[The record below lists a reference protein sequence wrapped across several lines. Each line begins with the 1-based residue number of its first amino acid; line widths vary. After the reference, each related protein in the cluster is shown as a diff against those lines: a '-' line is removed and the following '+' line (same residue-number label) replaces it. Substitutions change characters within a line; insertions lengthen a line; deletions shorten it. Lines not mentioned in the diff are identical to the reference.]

1 MDHSIELQITPDV
14 LAAQQGD
21 IAAYQRLISRCR
33 QMVSSIAL
41 AIVKDLDRS
50 EDIAQQVFIH
60 VWQQLPQ
67 LREASSFLPWLRQIT
82 RYQAFHGLRDHKA
95 RRELDSD
102 DADTVLAEFVD
113 PDANPELWHG
123 RVEQAQLLQQFLDAL
138 PAESREILL
147 LFYREEQS
155 SSQVAALLGISEAN
169 VRKKLQRVRES
180 LKEQWLNRYGQLI
193 LSTAPGLGFSAAL
206 TAALATASPPAAAMA
221 ADQLVQTMAHAAAQG
236 TTQGTASGP
245 LKLLAILGGA
255 AIGALLAIAAVFYG
269 MKPAIDRADSA
280 ELATQL
286 RQLRRRTM
294 AWMALFGLCWV
305 AAYELTQ
312 SAWGPIGC
320 MTMLTL
326 LLLSTQVQLSR
337 LLAPQQ
343 ARERAADPIKA
354 AATQRRQLLGCVI
367 GTVVGIGAGWAGMI
381 AGLIASGRL

>member
-1 MDHSIELQITPDV
+1 MQNSIELQLMPDV
-14 LAAQQGD
+14 MAAQQGD
-21 IAAYQRLISRCR
+21 MAAYQRLITRCR

-67 LREASSFLPWLRQIT
+67 LRETSSFLPWLRQIT

-95 RRELDSD
+95 RRELHGD
-102 DADTVLAEFVD
+102 DAETVLAEFVD

-123 RVEQAQLLQQFLDAL
+123 RAEQARLLQQFLDAL

-155 SSQVAALLGISEAN
+155 SSQVAALLGISEAS
-169 VRKKLQRVRES
+169 VRKKLQRVRGS
-180 LKEQWLNRYGQLI
+180 LREQWLSRYGQLI
-193 LSTAPGLGFSAAL
+193 LSTAPGLGFSAVV
-206 TAALATASPPAAAMA
+206 TAALGTLSPPAAA
-221 ADQLVQTMAHAAAQG
+221 LSAHTVAQS
-236 TTQGTASGP
+236 TSSAP
-245 LKLLAILGGA
+245 LKWLALLGGA

-280 ELATQL
+280 EIATQL

-305 AAYELTQ
+305 AAYELTT
-312 SAWGPIGC
+312 SAWGPISC
-320 MTMLTL
+320 MTMLTV

-343 ARERAADPIKA
+343 ARERAADPVHA
-354 AATQRRQLLGCVI
+354 AAKQRRQWIGCVF
-367 GTVVGIGAGWAGMI
+367 GTVVGIGAGWSGMI
-381 AGLIASGRL
+381 AGLLASGRL

>member
-1 MDHSIELQITPDV
+1 MDHSIELQLMPDV

-21 IAAYQRLISRCR
+21 MAAYQRLISRCR

-67 LREASSFLPWLRQIT
+67 LREASSFLPWIRQIT

-123 RVEQAQLLQQFLDAL
+123 RAEQAQLLQQFLDAL

-206 TAALATASPPAAAMA
+206 TAALASASPPAAAMA
-221 ADQLVQTMAHAAAQG
+221 ADQLAQTVVQGSAA
-236 TTQGTASGP
+236 GP

-280 ELATQL
+280 EIATAL

-312 SAWGPIGC
+312 SAWGPISC

-354 AATQRRQLLGCVI
+354 AATQRRQWLGCVV
-367 GTVVGIGAGWAGMI
+367 GTVVGIGSGWAGMI

>member
-1 MDHSIELQITPDV
+1 MDHSIELQLMPDV

-21 IAAYQRLISRCR
+21 MAAYQRLISRCR

-82 RYQAFHGLRDHKA
+82 RYQAFHGLRDQKA

-102 DADTVLAEFVD
+102 DAETVLAEFID

-123 RVEQAQLLQQFLDAL
+123 RAEQSQLLQQFLDAL
-138 PAESREILL
+138 PAESREMLL

-180 LKEQWLNRYGQLI
+180 LKEQWLSRYGQLI
-193 LSTAPGLGFSAAL
+193 LSTAPGIGFSAAL

-221 ADQLVQTMAHAAAQG
+221 ADQLSQTVVQG
-236 TTQGTASGP
+236 GASSP
-245 LKLLAILGGA
+245 LKLMALLGGA

-269 MKPAIDRADSA
+269 MKPAIARADSA
-280 ELATQL
+280 EIATAL

-305 AAYELTQ
+305 AAYELTT
-312 SAWGPIGC
+312 SAWGPISC

-354 AATQRRQLLGCVI
+354 AATQRRQWLGCAV
-367 GTVVGIGAGWAGMI
+367 GTVVGIGSGWAGMI
-381 AGLIASGRL
+381 AGLIAAGRL

>member
-1 MDHSIELQITPDV
+1 MDHSIELQLMPDV

-21 IAAYQRLISRCR
+21 MAAYQRLVKRCA

-60 VWQQLPQ
+60 IWQQLPQ
-67 LREASSFLPWLRQIT
+67 LREASSFLPWVRQIT
-82 RYQAFHGLRDHKA
+82 RYQAFHGLRDQKA
-95 RRELDSD
+95 RRELDGD
-102 DADTVLAEFVD
+102 DAETVLAEFID
-113 PDANPELWHG
+113 PDACPELWHG
-123 RVEQAQLLQQFLDAL
+123 RAEQSQLLQQFLDAL
-138 PAESREILL
+138 PAESRELLL
-147 LFYREEQS
+147 LFYREDQS

-180 LKEQWLNRYGQLI
+180 LKEQWLSRYGQLI

-221 ADQLVQTMAHAAAQG
+221 ADQLVQTVTHSAAPGA
-236 TTQGTASGP
+236 ASGP
-245 LKLLAILGGA
+245 LKFLALLGGA

-269 MKPAIDRADSA
+269 MKPAINRADSA
-280 ELATQL
+280 ELAAQL

-312 SAWGPIGC
+312 SAWGPIVC
-320 MTMLTL
+320 MTMLTG

-343 ARERAADPIKA
+343 ARERLADPQA
-354 AATQRRQLLGCVI
+354 AAKQRRQWLGCAI
-367 GTVVGIGAGWAGMI
+367 GTVVGIGSGWAGMI

>member
-1 MDHSIELQITPDV
+1 MDHSIELQLMPDV

-21 IAAYQRLISRCR
+21 MAAYQRLINRCR

-67 LREASSFLPWLRQIT
+67 LRETSSFLPWVRQIT
-82 RYQAFHGLRDHKA
+82 RYQAFHGLRDQKA
-95 RRELDSD
+95 RRELDGD
-102 DADTVLAEFVD
+102 DAETVLAEFID
-113 PDANPELWHG
+113 PDACPELWHG
-123 RVEQAQLLQQFLDAL
+123 RAEQSQLLQQFLDAL
-138 PAESREILL
+138 PAESREMLL
-147 LFYREEQS
+147 LYYREDQS

-180 LKEQWLNRYGQLI
+180 LKEQWLSRYGQLI

-221 ADQLVQTMAHAAAQG
+221 ADQLVQTVAPGA
-236 TTQGTASGP
+236 ASGP
-245 LKLLAILGGA
+245 LKLLALLGGA
-255 AIGALLAIAAVFYG
+255 ALGALLAIAAVFYG

-280 ELATQL
+280 ELALAL

-305 AAYELTQ
+305 AAYELTP
-312 SAWGPIGC
+312 SAWGPIAC
-320 MTMLTL
+320 MTMLTV

-343 ARERAADPIKA
+343 ARERAADPQA
-354 AATQRRQLLGCVI
+354 AAKQRRQWLGCVI
-367 GTVVGIGAGWAGMI
+367 GLVVGIGSGWAGMI

>member
-1 MDHSIELQITPDV
+1 MDHSIELQLMPDV

-21 IAAYQRLISRCR
+21 MAAYQRLISRSR

-82 RYQAFHGLRDHKA
+82 RYQAFHGLRDQKA

-102 DADTVLAEFVD
+102 DAETVLAEFID

-123 RVEQAQLLQQFLDAL
+123 RAEQSQLLQQFLDAL
-138 PAESREILL
+138 PAESREMLL

-180 LKEQWLNRYGQLI
+180 LKEQWLSRYGQLI
-193 LSTAPGLGFSAAL
+193 LSTAPGIGFSAAL

-221 ADQLVQTMAHAAAQG
+221 ADQLSQTVVQG
-236 TTQGTASGP
+236 GVSSP
-245 LKLLAILGGA
+245 LKLMALLGGA

-280 ELATQL
+280 EIATAL

-305 AAYELTQ
+305 AAYELTT
-312 SAWGPIGC
+312 SAWGPISC

-354 AATQRRQLLGCVI
+354 AATQRRQWLGCAV
-367 GTVVGIGAGWAGMI
+367 GTVVGIGSGWAGMI

>member
-1 MDHSIELQITPDV
+1 
-14 LAAQQGD
+14 
-21 IAAYQRLISRCR
+21 
-33 QMVSSIAL
+33 
-41 AIVKDLDRS
+41 
-50 EDIAQQVFIH
+50 
-60 VWQQLPQ
+60 
-67 LREASSFLPWLRQIT
+67 
-82 RYQAFHGLRDHKA
+82 
-95 RRELDSD
+95 
-102 DADTVLAEFVD
+102 
-113 PDANPELWHG
+113 
-123 RVEQAQLLQQFLDAL
+123 
-138 PAESREILL
+138 
-147 LFYREEQS
+147 
-155 SSQVAALLGISEAN
+155 
-169 VRKKLQRVRES
+169 
-180 LKEQWLNRYGQLI
+180 
-193 LSTAPGLGFSAAL
+193 
-206 TAALATASPPAAAMA
+206 MA
-221 ADQLVQTMAHAAAQG
+221 ADQLSQTVVQGGAT
-236 TTQGTASGP
+236 GP

-269 MKPAIDRADSA
+269 MKPAIDGADSA

-354 AATQRRQLLGCVI
+354 AATQRRQWLGCVI
-367 GTVVGIGAGWAGMI
+367 GTVVGIGSGWAGMI

>member
-1 MDHSIELQITPDV
+1 MDHSIELQLMPDV

-21 IAAYQRLISRCR
+21 MAAYQRLISRCR

-82 RYQAFHGLRDHKA
+82 RYQAFHGLRDQKA

-102 DADTVLAEFVD
+102 DADTVLAEFID

-123 RVEQAQLLQQFLDAL
+123 RAEQAQLLQQFLDAL

-180 LKEQWLNRYGQLI
+180 LKEQWLSRYGQLI
-193 LSTAPGLGFSAAL
+193 LSTAPGIGFSAAL

-221 ADQLVQTMAHAAAQG
+221 ADQLSQTVVQGSAA
-236 TTQGTASGP
+236 GP
-245 LKLLAILGGA
+245 LKLLALLGGA

-269 MKPAIDRADSA
+269 LKPAIDRADSA
-280 ELATQL
+280 ELAAQL

-294 AWMALFGLCWV
+294 AWMAVFGLCWV

-312 SAWGPIGC
+312 SAWGPISC

-354 AATQRRQLLGCVI
+354 AATQRRQWLGCVV
-367 GTVVGIGAGWAGMI
+367 GTVVGIGSGWAGMI

>member
-1 MDHSIELQITPDV
+1 MDHSIELQLMPDV

-21 IAAYQRLISRCR
+21 IAAYQRLIHRCR
-33 QMVSSIAL
+33 QMVCSIAL

-67 LREASSFLPWLRQIT
+67 LREASSFLPWVRQIT
-82 RYQAFHGLRDHKA
+82 RYQAFHGLRDQKA
-95 RRELDSD
+95 RRELDGD
-102 DADTVLAEFVD
+102 DAETVLAEFID
-113 PDANPELWHG
+113 PDASPELWHG
-123 RVEQAQLLQQFLDAL
+123 RAEQSQLLQQFLDAL

-180 LKEQWLNRYGQLI
+180 LKEQWLSRYGQLI
-193 LSTAPGLGFSAAL
+193 LSTAPGLGFSATL

-221 ADQLVQTMAHAAAQG
+221 ADQLVQTVTHSVAPGA
-236 TTQGTASGP
+236 ASGP
-245 LKLLAILGGA
+245 LKLLALLGGA
-255 AIGALLAIAAVFYG
+255 AIGALLAVAAVFYG

-280 ELATQL
+280 EIALAL

-294 AWMALFGLCWV
+294 AWMAFFGLCWV

-312 SAWGPIGC
+312 SAWGPIAC
-320 MTMLTL
+320 MTMLTV
-326 LLLSTQVQLSR
+326 LLLSTQVQLNR

-343 ARERAADPIKA
+343 ARERAADPVKA
-354 AATQRRQLLGCVI
+354 AAKQRRQWLGCAV
-367 GTVVGIGAGWAGMI
+367 GLVVGIGSGWAGMI

>member
-1 MDHSIELQITPDV
+1 MDHSIELQLMPDV

-21 IAAYQRLISRCR
+21 MAAYQRLISRCR

-82 RYQAFHGLRDHKA
+82 RYQAFHGLRDQKA

-102 DADTVLAEFVD
+102 DADTVLAEFID

-123 RVEQAQLLQQFLDAL
+123 RAEQAQLLQQFLDAL

-180 LKEQWLNRYGQLI
+180 LKEQWLSRYGQLI

-221 ADQLVQTMAHAAAQG
+221 ADQLSQTVVQG
-236 TTQGTASGP
+236 GASSP
-245 LKLLAILGGA
+245 LKLLALLGGA

-280 ELATQL
+280 ELAAQL

-294 AWMALFGLCWV
+294 AWMAIFGLCWV

-312 SAWGPIGC
+312 SAWGPISC

-343 ARERAADPIKA
+343 ARERQADPKA
-354 AATQRRQLLGCVI
+354 AAKQRRQWLACAI
-367 GTVVGIGAGWAGMI
+367 GTVIGIGSGWAGMI

>member
-1 MDHSIELQITPDV
+1 MDHSIELQLMPDV

-21 IAAYQRLISRCR
+21 MAAYQRLISRCR

-67 LREASSFLPWLRQIT
+67 LREASSFLPWIRQIT

-102 DADTVLAEFVD
+102 DAETVLAEFID

-123 RVEQAQLLQQFLDAL
+123 RAEQAQLLQQFLDAL
-138 PAESREILL
+138 PPESREILL

-206 TAALATASPPAAAMA
+206 TTALATASPPAAAMA
-221 ADQLVQTMAHAAAQG
+221 ADQLAQTAAHSA
-236 TTQGTASGP
+236 TQGTATGP

-305 AAYELTQ
+305 AAYELTT
-312 SAWGPIGC
+312 SAWGPISC

-343 ARERAADPIKA
+343 ARERAADPVKA
-354 AATQRRQLLGCVI
+354 AATQRRQWLGCAI
-367 GTVVGIGAGWAGMI
+367 GTVVGIGSGWAGMI
-381 AGLIASGRL
+381 AGLIAAGRL

>member
-1 MDHSIELQITPDV
+1 MDHSIELQLMPDV

-21 IAAYQRLISRCR
+21 MAAYQRLISRSR

-82 RYQAFHGLRDHKA
+82 RYQAFHGLRDQKA

-102 DADTVLAEFVD
+102 DAETVLAEFID

-123 RVEQAQLLQQFLDAL
+123 RAEQSQLLQQFLDAL
-138 PAESREILL
+138 PAESREMLL

-180 LKEQWLNRYGQLI
+180 LKEQWLSRYGQLI
-193 LSTAPGLGFSAAL
+193 LSTAPGIGFSAAL

-221 ADQLVQTMAHAAAQG
+221 ADQLSQTVVQG
-236 TTQGTASGP
+236 GASSP
-245 LKLLAILGGA
+245 LKLMALLGGA

-280 ELATQL
+280 EIAAQL

-305 AAYELTQ
+305 AAYELTT
-312 SAWGPIGC
+312 SAWGPISC

-354 AATQRRQLLGCVI
+354 AATQRRQWLGCAV
-367 GTVVGIGAGWAGMI
+367 GTVVGIGSGWAGMI
-381 AGLIASGRL
+381 AGLIAAGRL

>member
-1 MDHSIELQITPDV
+1 MDHSIELQLMPDV

-21 IAAYQRLISRCR
+21 MAAYQRLINRCR

-67 LREASSFLPWLRQIT
+67 LREAGSFLPWVRQIT
-82 RYQAFHGLRDHKA
+82 RYQAFHGLRDQKA
-95 RRELDSD
+95 RRELDGD
-102 DADTVLAEFVD
+102 DAETVLAEFID
-113 PDANPELWHG
+113 PDACPELWHG
-123 RVEQAQLLQQFLDAL
+123 RAEQSQLLQQFLDAL
-138 PAESREILL
+138 PAESREMLL

-180 LKEQWLNRYGQLI
+180 LKEQWLSRYGQLI

-206 TAALATASPPAAAMA
+206 TAALATASPPAAAMV
-221 ADQLVQTMAHAAAQG
+221 ADQLAQTVAPGA
-236 TTQGTASGP
+236 ASGP
-245 LKLLAILGGA
+245 LKLLALLGGA
-255 AIGALLAIAAVFYG
+255 AIGALLAVAAVFYG

-280 ELATQL
+280 ELAAQL

-305 AAYELTQ
+305 AAYELTT
-312 SAWGPIGC
+312 SAWGPIVC
-320 MTMLTL
+320 MTMLTV

-343 ARERAADPIKA
+343 ARERLADPKA
-354 AATQRRQLLGCVI
+354 AAKQRRQWLGCVI
-367 GTVVGIGAGWAGMI
+367 GLVAGISSGWAGMI
-381 AGLIASGRL
+381 LGLLASGRL

>member
-1 MDHSIELQITPDV
+1 MDHSIELQLMPDV

-21 IAAYQRLISRCR
+21 MAAYQRLINRCR

-67 LREASSFLPWLRQIT
+67 LREASSFLPWVRQIT
-82 RYQAFHGLRDHKA
+82 RYQAFHGLRDEKT

-102 DADTVLAEFVD
+102 DAETVLAEFID
-113 PDANPELWHG
+113 PDANPELWHS
-123 RVEQAQLLQQFLDAL
+123 RAEQSQLLQQFLDAL

-180 LKEQWLNRYGQLI
+180 LKEQWLSRYGQLI

-221 ADQLVQTMAHAAAQG
+221 ADQLVHSVAPGA
-236 TTQGTASGP
+236 ASGP
-245 LKLLAILGGA
+245 LKFLAVLGGA

-280 ELATQL
+280 EIASAL

-312 SAWGPIGC
+312 SAWGPVAC

-326 LLLSTQVQLSR
+326 LLLSTQVQVSR

-343 ARERAADPIKA
+343 ARERLTDPQA
-354 AATQRRQLLGCVI
+354 AAKQRRQWLGCVV
-367 GTVVGIGAGWAGMI
+367 GLVVGIGAGWAGMI
-381 AGLIASGRL
+381 AGLIASGRF

>member
-1 MDHSIELQITPDV
+1 MDHSIELQLMPDV

-21 IAAYQRLISRCR
+21 MAAYQRLISRCR

-82 RYQAFHGLRDHKA
+82 RYQAFHGLRDQKA

-102 DADTVLAEFVD
+102 DADTVLAEFID

-123 RVEQAQLLQQFLDAL
+123 RAEQAQLLQQFLDAL

-180 LKEQWLNRYGQLI
+180 LKEQWLSRYGQLI
-193 LSTAPGLGFSAAL
+193 LSTAPGIGFSAAL

-221 ADQLVQTMAHAAAQG
+221 ADQLSQTVVQG
-236 TTQGTASGP
+236 GASSP
-245 LKLLAILGGA
+245 LKLLALLGGA

-280 ELATQL
+280 ELAAQL

-312 SAWGPIGC
+312 SAWGPISC

-343 ARERAADPIKA
+343 ARERQADPKA
-354 AATQRRQLLGCVI
+354 AAKQRRQWLACAI
-367 GTVVGIGAGWAGMI
+367 GTVIGIGSGWAAMI

>member
-1 MDHSIELQITPDV
+1 MDHSIELQLMPDV

-21 IAAYQRLISRCR
+21 LAAYQRLISRCR

-67 LREASSFLPWLRQIT
+67 LREANSFLPWLRQIT
-82 RYQAFHGLRDHKA
+82 RYQAFHGLRDQKA

-102 DADTVLAEFVD
+102 DAETVLAEFID

-123 RVEQAQLLQQFLDAL
+123 RAEQAQLLQQFLDAL

-155 SSQVAALLGISEAN
+155 SSQVAALLGISEAS

-221 ADQLVQTMAHAAAQG
+221 ADQLTQTMLHGSAA
-236 TTQGTASGP
+236 GP
-245 LKLLAILGGA
+245 LKLLTLLGGA

-280 ELATQL
+280 EIAAAL

-305 AAYELTQ
+305 AAYELTD

-354 AATQRRQLLGCVI
+354 GARQRRQWLGCAI
-367 GTVVGIGAGWAGMI
+367 GTVVGIGFGWGGMI
-381 AGLIASGRL
+381 AGLIAAGRL

>member
-1 MDHSIELQITPDV
+1 MDHSIELQLMPDV

-21 IAAYQRLISRCR
+21 MAAYQRLISRSR

-82 RYQAFHGLRDHKA
+82 RYQAFHGLRDQKA

-102 DADTVLAEFVD
+102 DAETVLAEFID

-123 RVEQAQLLQQFLDAL
+123 RAEQSELLQQFLDAL
-138 PAESREILL
+138 PAESREMLL

-180 LKEQWLNRYGQLI
+180 LKEQWLSRYGQLI

-221 ADQLVQTMAHAAAQG
+221 ADQLSQTVVQGSAA
-236 TTQGTASGP
+236 GP

-280 ELATQL
+280 EIATAL

-312 SAWGPIGC
+312 SAWGPISC

-354 AATQRRQLLGCVI
+354 AATQRRQWLGCAV
-367 GTVVGIGAGWAGMI
+367 GTVVGIGSGWAGMI

>member
-1 MDHSIELQITPDV
+1 MNHSIELQLMPDV

-21 IAAYQRLISRCR
+21 LAAYQRLINRCR

-67 LREASSFLPWLRQIT
+67 LREANSFLPWLRQIT
-82 RYQAFHGLRDHKA
+82 RYQAFHGLRDQKA

-102 DADTVLAEFVD
+102 DAETVLAEFID

-123 RVEQAQLLQQFLDAL
+123 RAEQAQLLQQFLDAL

-155 SSQVAALLGISEAN
+155 SSQVAALLGISEAS

-221 ADQLVQTMAHAAAQG
+221 ADQLMQTAAHSA
-236 TTQGTASGP
+236 TQSSAVGP
-245 LKLLAILGGA
+245 LKLLTLLGGA

-269 MKPAIDRADSA
+269 MKPAIDRADSVEIA
-280 ELATQL
+280 QAL

-294 AWMALFGLCWV
+294 VWMALFGLCWV
-305 AAYELTQ
+305 AAYELTD

-354 AATQRRQLLGCVI
+354 GARQRRQWLGCAI
-367 GTVVGIGAGWAGMI
+367 GTVVGLGFGWAGMI
-381 AGLIASGRL
+381 AGFIAAGRL

>member
-1 MDHSIELQITPDV
+1 MDHSIELQLMPDV

-21 IAAYQRLISRCR
+21 MAAYQRLINRCR

-67 LREASSFLPWLRQIT
+67 LREAGSFLPWVRQIT
-82 RYQAFHGLRDHKA
+82 RYQAFHGLRDQKA
-95 RRELDSD
+95 RRELDGD
-102 DADTVLAEFVD
+102 DAETVLAEFID
-113 PDANPELWHG
+113 PDACPELWHG
-123 RVEQAQLLQQFLDAL
+123 RAEQSQLLQQFLDAL
-138 PAESREILL
+138 PAESREMLL

-180 LKEQWLNRYGQLI
+180 LKEQWLSRYGQLI

-206 TAALATASPPAAAMA
+206 TAALATASPPAAAMV
-221 ADQLVQTMAHAAAQG
+221 ADQLAQTVAPGA
-236 TTQGTASGP
+236 ASGP
-245 LKLLAILGGA
+245 LKLLALLGGV
-255 AIGALLAIAAVFYG
+255 AIGALLAVAAVFYG

-280 ELATQL
+280 ELAAQL

-305 AAYELTQ
+305 AAYELTT
-312 SAWGPIGC
+312 SAWGPIVC
-320 MTMLTL
+320 MTMLTV

-343 ARERAADPIKA
+343 ARERLADPKA
-354 AATQRRQLLGCVI
+354 AAKQRRQWLGCVI
-367 GTVVGIGAGWAGMI
+367 GLVAGISSGWAGMVL
-381 AGLIASGRL
+381 GLLASGRL

>member
-1 MDHSIELQITPDV
+1 MDHSIELQLMPDV

-21 IAAYQRLISRCR
+21 MAAYQRLINRCR

-67 LREASSFLPWLRQIT
+67 LREASSFLPWVRQIT
-82 RYQAFHGLRDHKA
+82 RYQAFHGLRDQKA
-95 RRELDSD
+95 RRELDND
-102 DADTVLAEFVD
+102 DAETVLAEFID
-113 PDANPELWHG
+113 PDACPELWHG
-123 RVEQAQLLQQFLDAL
+123 RAEQSQLLQQFLDAL
-138 PAESREILL
+138 PAESREMLL

-180 LKEQWLNRYGQLI
+180 LKEQWLSRYGQLI

-221 ADQLVQTMAHAAAQG
+221 ADQLAQTVAPGA
-236 TTQGTASGP
+236 ASGP
-245 LKLLAILGGA
+245 LKLLALLGGA

-269 MKPAIDRADSA
+269 MKPAINRADSA
-280 ELATQL
+280 ELAAQL

-294 AWMALFGLCWV
+294 AWMAGFGLCWV

-312 SAWGPIGC
+312 SAWGPIAC
-320 MTMLTL
+320 MTMLTV
-326 LLLSTQVQLSR
+326 LLLSTQLQLSR

-343 ARERAADPIKA
+343 ARERQADPQA
-354 AATQRRQLLGCVI
+354 AAKQRRQWLGCAI

>member
-1 MDHSIELQITPDV
+1 MDHSIELQLMPDV

-21 IAAYQRLISRCR
+21 MAAYKRLINRCR

-67 LREASSFLPWLRQIT
+67 LREASSFLPWVRQIT
-82 RYQAFHGLRDHKA
+82 RYQAFHGLRDEKA

-102 DADTVLAEFVD
+102 DAETVLAEFID
-113 PDANPELWHG
+113 PDASPELWHG
-123 RVEQAQLLQQFLDAL
+123 RAEQSLLLQQFLDAL

-147 LFYREEQS
+147 LFYREDQS

-180 LKEQWLNRYGQLI
+180 LKEQWLSRYGQLI
-193 LSTAPGLGFSAAL
+193 LSTAPGLSFSAAL

-221 ADQLVQTMAHAAAQG
+221 ADQLMQTAAHG
-236 TTQGTASGP
+236 SASGP
-245 LKLLAILGGA
+245 LKLLAVLGGA
-255 AIGALLAIAAVFYG
+255 AIGALLAVAAVFYG

-280 ELATQL
+280 EIASAL

-305 AAYELTQ
+305 AAYELTP
-312 SAWGPIGC
+312 SAWGPVAC
-320 MTMLTL
+320 MAMLTL

-343 ARERAADPIKA
+343 ARERLTDPKA
-354 AATQRRQLLGCVI
+354 AAKQRRQWLGCVI
-367 GTVVGIGAGWAGMI
+367 GLVVGIGSGWAGMI
-381 AGLIASGRL
+381 LGLLAAGRL

>member
-1 MDHSIELQITPDV
+1 MDHSFELQLTPDV

-21 IAAYQRLISRCR
+21 MAAYQRLISRSR

-82 RYQAFHGLRDHKA
+82 RYQAFHGLRDQKA

-102 DADTVLAEFVD
+102 DAETVLAEFID

-123 RVEQAQLLQQFLDAL
+123 RAEQSELLQQFLDAL
-138 PAESREILL
+138 PAESREMLL

-180 LKEQWLNRYGQLI
+180 LKEQWLSRYGQLI

-221 ADQLVQTMAHAAAQG
+221 ADQLSQTVVQGSAA
-236 TTQGTASGP
+236 GP

-280 ELATQL
+280 EIATAL

-294 AWMALFGLCWV
+294 AWMAVFGLCWV

-312 SAWGPIGC
+312 SAWGPISC

-354 AATQRRQLLGCVI
+354 AATQRRQWLGCAV
-367 GTVVGIGAGWAGMI
+367 GTVVGIGSGWAGMI

>member
-1 MDHSIELQITPDV
+1 MDHSIELQLMPDV

-21 IAAYQRLISRCR
+21 MAAYQRLINRCR

-67 LREASSFLPWLRQIT
+67 LREASSFLPWVRQIT
-82 RYQAFHGLRDHKA
+82 RYQAFHGLRDQKA
-95 RRELDSD
+95 RRELDSEN
-102 DADTVLAEFVD
+102 AETVLAEFVD
-113 PDANPELWHG
+113 PDACPELWHG
-123 RVEQAQLLQQFLDAL
+123 RAEQSQLLQQFLDAL
-138 PAESREILL
+138 PAESRELLL

-155 SSQVAALLGISEAN
+155 SSQVAALLGISEAS

-180 LKEQWLNRYGQLI
+180 LKEQWLSRYGQLI

-206 TAALATASPPAAAMA
+206 TAALATASPPAAAMV
-221 ADQLVQTMAHAAAQG
+221 ADQLVQTVTHSAAPGA
-236 TTQGTASGP
+236 ASGP
-245 LKLLAILGGA
+245 LKFLALLGGA
-255 AIGALLAIAAVFYG
+255 AIGALLAVAAVFYG

-280 ELATQL
+280 ELAQAL

-294 AWMALFGLCWV
+294 VWMTGFGLCWV

-312 SAWGPIGC
+312 SAWAPIAC
-320 MTMLTL
+320 MVMLTV

-337 LLAPQQ
+337 MLAPQQ
-343 ARERAADPIKA
+343 ARERQADPKA
-354 AATQRRQLLGCVI
+354 AAKQRRQWLGGAI
-367 GTVVGIGAGWAGMI
+367 GTAVGIGSGWAGMI
-381 AGLIASGRL
+381 AGLVASGRLS

>member
-1 MDHSIELQITPDV
+1 MDHSIELQLMPDV

-21 IAAYQRLISRCR
+21 MAAYQRLISRCR

-67 LREASSFLPWLRQIT
+67 LREASSFLPWIRQIT

-123 RVEQAQLLQQFLDAL
+123 RAEQAQLLQQFLDAL

-206 TAALATASPPAAAMA
+206 TAALASASPPAAAMA
-221 ADQLVQTMAHAAAQG
+221 ADQLVQTMAHSATQG
-236 TTQGTASGP
+236 TTQGTALGP

-294 AWMALFGLCWV
+294 VWMALFGLCWV

-354 AATQRRQLLGCVI
+354 AATQRRQWLGCVI

>member
-1 MDHSIELQITPDV
+1 MDHSIELQLMPDV
-14 LAAQQGD
+14 LAAQQGNM
-21 IAAYQRLISRCR
+21 AAYQRLISRCR

-82 RYQAFHGLRDHKA
+82 RYQAFHGLRDQKA

-102 DADTVLAEFVD
+102 DADTVLAEFID

-123 RVEQAQLLQQFLDAL
+123 RAEQAQLLQQFLDAL

-180 LKEQWLNRYGQLI
+180 LKEQWLSRYGQLI
-193 LSTAPGLGFSAAL
+193 LSTAPGIGFSAAL

-221 ADQLVQTMAHAAAQG
+221 ADQLSQTVVQG
-236 TTQGTASGP
+236 GASSP
-245 LKLLAILGGA
+245 LKLLALLGGA

-280 ELATQL
+280 EIAAQL

-312 SAWGPIGC
+312 SAWGPISC

-343 ARERAADPIKA
+343 ARERQADPKA
-354 AATQRRQLLGCVI
+354 AAKQRRQWLACAI
-367 GTVVGIGAGWAGMI
+367 GTVIGIGSGWAAMI

>member
-1 MDHSIELQITPDV
+1 MDHSIELQLMPDV

-21 IAAYQRLISRCR
+21 MAAYQRLISRCR

-82 RYQAFHGLRDHKA
+82 RYQAFHGLRDQKA

-102 DADTVLAEFVD
+102 DADTVLAEFID

-123 RVEQAQLLQQFLDAL
+123 RAEQSELLQQFLDAL
-138 PAESREILL
+138 PAESREMLL

-180 LKEQWLNRYGQLI
+180 LKEQWLSRYGQLI

-221 ADQLVQTMAHAAAQG
+221 ADQLSQTVV
-236 TTQGTASGP
+236 QGTAAGP
-245 LKLLAILGGA
+245 LKLLALLGGA

-269 MKPAIDRADSA
+269 MKPAIERADSA
-280 ELATQL
+280 EIATAL

-312 SAWGPIGC
+312 SAWGPISC

-354 AATQRRQLLGCVI
+354 AATQRRQWLGCVI
-367 GTVVGIGAGWAGMI
+367 GTVVGIGSGWAGMI

>member
-1 MDHSIELQITPDV
+1 MDHSIELQLMPDV

-21 IAAYQRLISRCR
+21 MAAYQRLINRCR

-67 LREASSFLPWLRQIT
+67 LREAGSFLPWVRQIT
-82 RYQAFHGLRDHKA
+82 RYQAFHGLRDQKA
-95 RRELDSD
+95 RRQLDGD
-102 DADTVLAEFVD
+102 DAETVLADFVD
-113 PDANPELWHG
+113 PDASPELWHG
-123 RVEQAQLLQQFLDAL
+123 RAEQSQLLQQFLDAL
-138 PAESREILL
+138 PAESREMLL

-180 LKEQWLNRYGQLI
+180 LKEQWLSRYGQLI

-221 ADQLVQTMAHAAAQG
+221 ADQLVQTVAP
-236 TTQGTASGP
+236 GTASGP
-245 LKLLAILGGA
+245 LKFIALLGGA
-255 AIGALLAIAAVFYG
+255 AIGALLAVAAVFYG

-280 ELATQL
+280 ELAAQL

-294 AWMALFGLCWV
+294 AWMAGFGLCWV
-305 AAYELTQ
+305 AAYELTP
-312 SAWGPIGC
+312 SAWGPIAC
-320 MTMLTL
+320 MTMLTV
-326 LLLSTQVQLSR
+326 LLLSTQLQLSR

-343 ARERAADPIKA
+343 ARERQADPKA
-354 AATQRRQLLGCVI
+354 AKRQRRQWLGCGI
-367 GTVVGIGAGWAGMI
+367 GLVVGIGSGWAGMI
-381 AGLIASGRL
+381 AGLITAGRL

>member
-1 MDHSIELQITPDV
+1 MDHSIELQLMPDV

-21 IAAYQRLISRCR
+21 MAAYQRLINRCR

-60 VWQQLPQ
+60 AWQQLPQ
-67 LREASSFLPWLRQIT
+67 LREAGSFLPWVRQIT
-82 RYQAFHGLRDHKA
+82 RYQAFHGLRDQKA
-95 RRELDSD
+95 RRELDGD
-102 DADTVLAEFVD
+102 DAETVLAEFID
-113 PDANPELWHG
+113 PDACPELWHG
-123 RVEQAQLLQQFLDAL
+123 RAEQSQLVQQFLDAL
-138 PAESREILL
+138 PAESREMLL

-180 LKEQWLNRYGQLI
+180 LKEQWLSRYGQLI

-221 ADQLVQTMAHAAAQG
+221 ADQLVHSVAPGA
-236 TTQGTASGP
+236 ASGP
-245 LKLLAILGGA
+245 LKLLAVIGGA

-269 MKPAIDRADSA
+269 MKPAINRADSA
-280 ELATQL
+280 ELAAQL

-294 AWMALFGLCWV
+294 AWMAGFGLCWV
-305 AAYELTQ
+305 AAYELTP
-312 SAWGPIGC
+312 SAWGPIAC
-320 MTMLTL
+320 MTMLTV
-326 LLLSTQVQLSR
+326 LLLSTQLQLSR

-343 ARERAADPIKA
+343 ARERQADPKA
-354 AATQRRQLLGCVI
+354 AAKQRRQWLGCAI

>member
-1 MDHSIELQITPDV
+1 MDHSIELQLMPDV

-21 IAAYQRLISRCR
+21 MAAYQRLISRCR

-67 LREASSFLPWLRQIT
+67 LREASSFLPWIRQIT

-123 RVEQAQLLQQFLDAL
+123 RAEQAQLLQQFLDAL

-180 LKEQWLNRYGQLI
+180 LKEQWLSRYGQLI

-206 TAALATASPPAAAMA
+206 TTALAAASPPAAAMA
-221 ADQLVQTMAHAAAQG
+221 ADQLVQTAAHSA
-236 TTQGTASGP
+236 TQGTASGP

-269 MKPAIDRADSA
+269 LKPAIDRADSA

-294 AWMALFGLCWV
+294 VWMALFGLCWV

-354 AATQRRQLLGCVI
+354 AATQRRQWLGCVI
-367 GTVVGIGAGWAGMI
+367 GTVVGIGSGWAGMI
-381 AGLIASGRL
+381 AGLVAAGRL

>member
-1 MDHSIELQITPDV
+1 MDHSIELQLMPDV

-21 IAAYQRLISRCR
+21 MAAYQRLISRSR

-60 VWQQLPQ
+60 VWQQLPH

-82 RYQAFHGLRDHKA
+82 RYQAFHGLRDQKA
-95 RRELDSD
+95 RRELNSD
-102 DADTVLAEFVD
+102 DAETVLAEFID

-123 RVEQAQLLQQFLDAL
+123 RAEQSQLLQQFLDAL
-138 PAESREILL
+138 PAESREMLL

-180 LKEQWLNRYGQLI
+180 LKEQWLSRYGQLI

-206 TAALATASPPAAAMA
+206 TTALATASPPATAMA
-221 ADQLVQTMAHAAAQG
+221 ADQLVQTVAP
-236 TTQGTASGP
+236 GTASGP
-245 LKLLAILGGA
+245 LKLLALLGGA

-280 ELATQL
+280 EIATAL

-305 AAYELTQ
+305 AAYELTT
-312 SAWGPIGC
+312 SAWGPISC

-343 ARERAADPIKA
+343 ARERAADPAKA
-354 AATQRRQLLGCVI
+354 AAAQRRLRI
-367 GTVVGIGAGWAGMI
+367 GGAIGLVVGVSAGWAGMI
-381 AGLIASGRL
+381 AGLISAGRL

>member
-1 MDHSIELQITPDV
+1 MQNSIELQLMPDV
-14 LAAQQGD
+14 MAAQQGD
-21 IAAYQRLISRCR
+21 MAAYQRLITRCR

-67 LREASSFLPWLRQIT
+67 LRETSSFLPWLRQIT

-95 RRELDSD
+95 RRELHGD
-102 DADTVLAEFVD
+102 DAETALAEFVD

-123 RVEQAQLLQQFLDAL
+123 RAEQARLLQQFLDAL

-155 SSQVAALLGISEAN
+155 SSQVAALLGISEAS
-169 VRKKLQRVRES
+169 VRKKLQRVRGS
-180 LKEQWLNRYGQLI
+180 LREQWLSRYGQLI
-193 LSTAPGLGFSAAL
+193 LSTAPGLGFSAVV
-206 TAALATASPPAAAMA
+206 TAALGTLSPPAAA
-221 ADQLVQTMAHAAAQG
+221 LSAHTVAQS
-236 TTQGTASGP
+236 TSSAP
-245 LKLLAILGGA
+245 LKWLALLGGA

-280 ELATQL
+280 EIATQL

-305 AAYELTQ
+305 AAYELTT
-312 SAWGPIGC
+312 SAWGPISC
-320 MTMLTL
+320 MTMLTV

-343 ARERAADPIKA
+343 ARERAADPVHA
-354 AATQRRQLLGCVI
+354 AAKQRRQWIGCVF
-367 GTVVGIGAGWAGMI
+367 GTVVGIGAGWSGMI
-381 AGLIASGRL
+381 AGLLASGRL

>member
-1 MDHSIELQITPDV
+1 MDHSIELQLMPDV

-21 IAAYQRLISRCR
+21 MAAYQRLINRCR

-67 LREASSFLPWLRQIT
+67 LREAGSFLPWVRQIT
-82 RYQAFHGLRDHKA
+82 RYQAFHGLRDQKA
-95 RRELDSD
+95 RRQLDGD
-102 DADTVLAEFVD
+102 DAETVLADFVD
-113 PDANPELWHG
+113 PDASPELWHG
-123 RVEQAQLLQQFLDAL
+123 RAEQSQLLQQFLDAL
-138 PAESREILL
+138 PAESREMLL

-180 LKEQWLNRYGQLI
+180 LKEQWLSRYGQLI

-221 ADQLVQTMAHAAAQG
+221 ADQLVQTVAP
-236 TTQGTASGP
+236 GTASGP
-245 LKLLAILGGA
+245 LKFIALLGGA
-255 AIGALLAIAAVFYG
+255 AIGALLAVAAVFYG

-280 ELATQL
+280 ELAAQL

-294 AWMALFGLCWV
+294 AWMAGFGLCWV
-305 AAYELTQ
+305 AAYELTP
-312 SAWGPIGC
+312 SAWGPIAC
-320 MTMLTL
+320 MTMLTV
-326 LLLSTQVQLSR
+326 LLLSTQLQLSR

-343 ARERAADPIKA
+343 ARERQVDPKA
-354 AATQRRQLLGCVI
+354 AKRQRRQWLGCGI
-367 GTVVGIGAGWAGMI
+367 GLVVGIGSGWAGMI
-381 AGLIASGRL
+381 AGLITAGRL